1 MNNINY
7 NANKK
12 AIDEFRKEL
21 MAMVE
26 DIREIDIRVLNRAVS
41 DGIKLCEE
49 QLPSHYWVVSQE
61 LEIGS
66 SGEVKR
72 RRSN

>member
-1 MNNINY
+1 MSNINY

-26 DIREIDIRVLNRAVS
+26 DIREIDIRVRNRAVS
-41 DGIKLCEE
+41 DRIK
-49 QLPSHYWVVSQE
+49 
-61 LEIGS
+61 
-66 SGEVKR
+66 
-72 RRSN
+72 